1 MKSII
6 TISREFGSGG
16 REIGKKL
23 AESMNIPFYD
33 KELLEMASKESGIC
47 EELFYKNDESHSN
60 SLLYSLVMGTYPL
73 SADGKIHPNMP
84 LNHKLF
90 LAQFDTIK
98 KIGEQGPCVI
108 VGRCADYIL
117 KDQKYVINFFIN
129 ADILSKKRRILE
141 RYDIDKDKVLDFI
154 KKTDKNRANYYNYY
168 SDMKWGEA
176 KNYDLCI
183 NSSKVGIDGAVE
195 LMKTYINVKEKHLEE
210 NQ

>member
-23 AESMNIPFYD
+23 AENLNIPFYD

-168 SDMKWGEA
+168 SDMRWGEA

-195 LMKTYINVKEKHLEE
+195 LMKTYINVREKHLEE